1 MLIDLLH
8 IFWSYLKQITWL
20 YGTVFGIWAIFGL
33 RVIWRTMILAIM
45 KSESGGKLGLRLDRE
60 WEWILHRLYKQSLH
74 NMYFDSICFMFA
86 TFEEGLMNP
95 FNILK
100 RWSVSLYGVRPATTS
115 PTFFASTR
123 LTTAI
128 HLVDRIYFPHY
139 VKSKSTNDFQES
151 RTGNL

>member
-20 YGTVFGIWAIFGL
+20 YGTFVGLWAIFGL

-45 KSESGGKLGLRLDRE
+45 KSESERGGKLGLRLDRE
-60 WEWILHRLYKQSLH
+60 WEWNLHRLYKQSLH

-100 RWSVSLYGVRPATTS
+100 RWSRCHFMACDLRRRRQLFSLA
-115 PTFFASTR
+115 
-123 LTTAI
+123 
-128 HLVDRIYFPHY
+128 LVWQLPSLWLNSFSNSLSRSIYTKY
-139 VKSKSTNDFQES
+139 K
-151 RTGNL
+151 